1 MSERSSGHP
10 RGDAGHPGSSLKG
23 SAIPVGCGMEGC
35 HETTQLR
42 FVGPSPFEA
51 FRFDEEGWT
60 VVEDMDDGRTVFLC
74 PACTEAFEEEME
86 EEDEEEDEDE
96 EDEEDEEAE
105 LEGPA
110 GKGP

>member
-10 RGDAGHPGSSLKG
+10 RGDTGHSGSTLKG
-23 SAIPVGCGMEGC
+23 TATPVGCGMEGC

-74 PACTEAFEEEME
+74 PNCTEAFEEEME
-86 EEDEEEDEDE
+86 GEEEEDEDE
-96 EDEEDEEAE
+96 EDEEDDEAE